1 MAQQFVRDDST
12 VKESVLDLI
21 TQISPTE
28 NYFLS
33 NLQRS
38 TGNDEYHLVPR
49 DTLRTPSLVAAV
61 EGADPTY
68 DGNAPTN
75 LLNMM
80 HIVSVGFNV
89 TDSEAAVA
97 RYGSP
102 EDRIAYETDKAL
114 TDWGDFAEFALV
126 RSTIITGNNSTAR
139 QMRGLKASL
148 SIVTTQSAVSLSE
161 AGLGDNLAAVWA
173 QGANVDLIAAPLAL
187 KRRISGFNGNG
198 GTKFYN
204 QEDKRLVTPIEI
216 YESDASNKPIKLI
229 SHRYVTVAGTDTNN
243 DIVGIEMQH
252 FATAWLREPKVRP
265 LAKTGDAENR
275 QVVGEFTLEA
285 RNQYAGFLAKNVL

>member
-1 MAQQFVRDDST
+1 MAQRFVRDDSS

-38 TGNDEYHLVPR
+38 SANDEFHLVPR
-49 DTLRTPSLVAAV
+49 DTLRTPSLVAAI

-68 DGNAPTN
+68 DGNDPTV

-80 HIVSVGFNV
+80 HIISVGFNV

-114 TDWGDFAEFALV
+114 KDWGDFAEYALV

-139 QMRGLKASL
+139 QMRGLKSSL
-148 SIVTTQSAVSLSE
+148 SLVTAQSGVSLSE
-161 AGLGDNLAAVWA
+161 TIFNTYLQNVWL
-173 QGANVDLIAAPLAL
+173 QGANVDLVAAPIQL

-204 QEDKRLVTPIEI
+204 QDDKRLVAPIEV
-216 YESDASNKPIKLI
+216 YESDASNKPVKLV
-229 SHRYVTVAGTDTNN
+229 SHRYVTVAADTNY
-243 DIVGIEMQH
+243 DFLGVEMDH

-285 RNQYAGFLAKNVL
+285 RNQYAGFMGTAHL

>member
-1 MAQQFVRDDST
+1 MAQRFVRDDSS

-21 TQISPTE
+21 TNISPTE

-38 TGNDEYHLVPR
+38 SGTDEFHIVPR

-68 DGNAPTN
+68 DGNDPTT

-80 HIVSVGFNV
+80 HIVSVGFEV

-102 EDRIAYETDKAL
+102 EDRVAYETDKAL
-114 TDWGDFAEFALV
+114 KDWGDFAEYALV

-139 QMRGLKASL
+139 QMRGLKSSL
-148 SIVTTQSAVSLSE
+148 SLTTAQSGVSFSE
-161 AGLGDNLAAVWA
+161 TILNNYLQNVWT
-173 QGANVDLIAAPLAL
+173 QGANVDLVAAPMQL
-187 KRRISGFNGNG
+187 KRRISGFSGNG
-198 GTKFYN
+198 ATKFYN
-204 QEDKRLVTPIEI
+204 QDDKRLVTPIEI

-229 SHRYVTVAGTDTNN
+229 AHRYVTVSGDTNY
-243 DIVGIEMQH
+243 DVLGIEMDH
-252 FATAWLREPKVRP
+252 FATAWLREAKIRP
-265 LAKTGDAENR
+265 LAKTGDSERR

-285 RNQYAGFLAKNVL
+285 RNQYAGFLGSAHL

>member
-1 MAQQFVRDDST
+1 MAQRFVRDDAS

-28 NYFLS
+28 NYFTS

-38 TGNDEYHLVPR
+38 TANDEFHLVPR

-68 DGNAPTN
+68 DGNDPTT
-75 LLNMM
+75 LLNMT
-80 HIVSVGFNV
+80 HIISVGFNV
-89 TDSEAAVA
+89 TDSEAAIA

-114 TDWGDFAEFALV
+114 KDWGDFAEFALV
-126 RSTIITGNNSTAR
+126 RSTIVTGNNSTAR
-139 QMRGLKASL
+139 QMRGLKSSL
-148 SIVTTQSAVSLSE
+148 SLVTAQSGVSLSE
-161 AGLGDNLAAVWA
+161 TILNNYLQNVWT
-173 QGANVDLIAAPLAL
+173 QGANIDLVALPMAL
-187 KRRISGFNGNG
+187 KRRVSGFNGNG
-198 GTKFYN
+198 GTKFYD
-204 QEDKRLVTPIEI
+204 QADKRLVTPIEI
-216 YESDASNKPIKLI
+216 YESDASSKPVKLVA
-229 SHRYVTVAGTDTNN
+229 HRYVTVAGDTNY
-243 DIVGIEMQH
+243 DVVGVEMDH
-252 FATAWLREPKVRP
+252 FATAWLRQPKVRP

-285 RNQYAGFLAKNVL
+285 RNQYAGFLGSAHL

>member
-1 MAQQFVRDDST
+1 MAQRFVRDDAS

-33 NLQRS
+33 NLQRA
-38 TGNDEYHLVPR
+38 TANDEFHLVPR
-49 DTLRTPSLVAAV
+49 DTLRTPSLTAAV

-68 DGNAPTN
+68 DGNDPTM

-80 HIVSVGFNV
+80 HIISVGFNV
-89 TDSEAAVA
+89 TDSESAIA

-114 TDWGDFAEFALV
+114 KDWGDFAEFALV

-139 QMRGLKASL
+139 QMRGLKSSL
-148 SIVTTQSAVSLSE
+148 SLTTSQSGVSLSE
-161 AGLGDNLAAVWA
+161 TIFNTYLQNVWL
-173 QGANVDLIAAPLAL
+173 QGANVDLVAAPIQL

-204 QEDKRLVTPIEI
+204 QDDKRLVTPIEI
-216 YESDASNKPIKLI
+216 YESDASNKPVKLVA
-229 SHRYVTVAGTDTNN
+229 HRYVTVSGDTNY
-243 DIVGIEMQH
+243 DIVGIEMDH

-275 QVVGEFTLEA
+275 QVIGEFTLEA
-285 RNQYAGFLAKNVL
+285 RNQYAGFLGQSHL